1 MKKTMMITLTTLALV
16 VGMAH
21 ADERGDRWGMRGTG
35 VGAAAGAALAGP
47 PGLIIGAGVGA
58 FVGDRMGRA
67 VTASE
72 LEDELALAQS
82 DIDDLRASF
91 ERARTAL
98 YAAQIDLSDR
108 DERISELEASRQASL
123 SLETDVMFRTG
134 SSDLEPA
141 AGERLDRLAGALRD
155 NPDLGVRLDGHAD
168 PRGEAD
174 FNRGLSEERS
184 NAVRDGLVERGVE
197 PSRIE
202 VFGHGADHAT
212 GVEGDLDGYALD
224 RRVEIR
230 LKGQDGEARVANSE

>member
-1 MKKTMMITLTTLALV
+1 
-16 VGMAH
+16 
-21 ADERGDRWGMRGTG
+21 MRGTG

-58 FVGDRMGRA
+58 FMGDRMGRA

-82 DIDDLRASF
+82 DIDDLRASL
-91 ERARTAL
+91 ERVRTEL
-98 YAAQIDLSDR
+98 YAAQRDLSDR
-108 DERISELEASRQASL
+108 EERISELEASRRVGL

-141 AGERLDRLAGALRD
+141 AGERLDRLARALRD
-155 NPDLGVRLDGHAD
+155 NQDLGVRLDGHAD

-174 FNRGLSEERS
+174 FNRGLSEDRS
-184 NAVRDGLVERGVE
+184 NAVRDGLVERGIE

-202 VFGHGADHAT
+202 VFGHGAEHAT
-212 GVEGDLDGYALD
+212 GAEGDLDGYALD

-230 LKGQDGEARVANSE
+230 LEGKAGEARVANTD